1 MPRIVS
7 GKWYAQA
14 AFELALEKKDL
25 ESWQTG
31 LEKIAEL
38 TADEAFLGVME
49 NPKVPFETKKKVLK
63 ELLGEINPLTLNL
76 AFLLASKDGLRLAAD
91 VAKQYRLLMETHQGI
106 ERARITTAVP
116 LTEKDRDVIF
126 RRLGEMVSRKVLLET
141 QVDPSVIGGLV
152 VRIGDTLIDG
162 SVRQNL
168 ETLKKTLVQGD
179 RG

>member
-1 MPRIVS
+1 MPKIGS

-25 ESWQTG
+25 ESWQKG

-38 TADEAFLGVME
+38 TANEEFLGMME

-63 ELLGEINPLTLNL
+63 EQLGEINPLALNL

-91 VAKQYRLLMETHQGI
+91 VAKQYRLLMEAHQGI

-116 LTEKDRDVIF
+116 LTDKDKEVIS
-126 RRLGEMVSRKVLLET
+126 RRLREMVNRKVLLDT
-141 QVDPSVIGGLV
+141 RVDPSVIGGLV

-168 ETLKKTLVQGD
+168 DSLQKALVEGG
-179 RG
+179 RV

>member
-1 MPRIVS
+1 MPRIAS

-25 ESWQTG
+25 ESWQKG

-38 TADEAFLGVME
+38 TVNEEFLGVME
-49 NPKVPFETKKKVLK
+49 NPKVPFETKKKILK
-63 ELLGEINPLTLNL
+63 EGLGEINPLALNL
-76 AFLLASKDGLRLAAD
+76 AFLLVSKDGLNLAAD
-91 VAKQYRLLMETHQGI
+91 VAKQYRLLMEAHQGI

-116 LTEKDRDVIF
+116 LTDKDRDLVS
-126 RRLGEMVSRKVLLET
+126 RRLREMVNRKVVLET

-168 ETLKKTLVQGD
+168 DTLQKALLQGG
-179 RG
+179 RV

>member
-1 MPRIVS
+1 MPTIGS

-14 AFELALEKKDL
+14 TFELALEKKDL
-25 ESWQTG
+25 ESWQKG

-38 TADEAFLGVME
+38 TTNEEFLGVME

-63 ELLGEINPLTLNL
+63 ELLGEINPLALNL
-76 AFLLASKDGLRLAAD
+76 AFLLASKDGLRLAAA
-91 VAKQYRLLMETHQGI
+91 VAEHYRFLMEAHQGI

-116 LTEKDRDVIF
+116 LADKDKEVIS
-126 RRLGEMVSRKVLLET
+126 RRLGEMVNRKVSLDT
-141 QVDPSVIGGLV
+141 RVDPSVIGGLV

-168 ETLKKTLVQGD
+168 ETLQKSLLGGGRV
-179 RG
+179 